1 MTETWLWVLFTGISA
16 CALLID
22 LGLIQRKGRAIAP
35 REAALWSA
43 VWVGI
48 AAVIAAAVL
57 HVHGKQA
64 ALEFAT
70 GYLIELSLSV
80 DNIFVFVLIFTYF
93 HVPAEYQHR
102 VLFWGIVGA
111 VVLRAAFIF
120 GGIVLLTMFHWL
132 VYPLGA
138 ILIWGG
144 IQILRSDEVA
154 VDPEQNRLLRLFRR
168 VVPMLKSYDGQ
179 RFFSRRDGR
188 LLATPLMAVL
198 IAVETTDIVF
208 ALDSI
213 PAVLAITR
221 VPFIVFSSNICAVLG
236 LRSFYFLFVA
246 LVDRLRF
253 LRYGLAVVL
262 CFVGLKMAASRLL
275 EVPVGLSLAIVAF
288 LLAASVIASLAI
300 PARPKDRDEAAEAS
314 APAPST
320 EDGP

>member
-1 MTETWLWVLFTGISA
+1 VSETWLWATFSGISI
-16 CALLID
+16 CALVID
-22 LGLIQRKGRAIAP
+22 LGILQRKARAVPP
-35 REAALWSA
+35 REAAIWSA

-48 AAVIAAAVL
+48 AALIAGAVL
-57 HVHGKQA
+57 YAHGRQA

-70 GYLIELSLSV
+70 GYIIELSLSV

-93 HVPAEYQHR
+93 QVPPAFQHR

-120 GGIVLLTMFHWL
+120 GGIVLLQLFHWL
-132 VYPLGA
+132 IYPLGA
-138 ILIWGG
+138 ILVWGG

-154 VDPEQNRLLRLFRR
+154 VHPEQNRLLRLFRR
-168 VVPMLKSYDGQ
+168 MVPMLQDYDGA
-179 RFFSRRDGR
+179 RFFCRREGR

-221 VPFIVFSSNICAVLG
+221 DPFIVFSSNICAILG

-253 LRYGLAVVL
+253 LRYGLAIVL
-262 CFVGLKMAASRLL
+262 CFVGLKMAASRLV
-275 EVPVGLSLAIVAF
+275 EIPVGASLAIVAF
-288 LLAASVIASLAI
+288 LLAASVVASLAI
-300 PARPKDRDEAAEAS
+300 PPKEQPTKVPTRREPPE
-314 APAPST
+314 
-320 EDGP
+320 EDS

>member
-1 MTETWLWVLFTGISA
+1 VADTWLWVAFSVISI
-16 CALLID
+16 CALVID
-22 LGLIQRKGRAIAP
+22 LGIIQRKARAIAP
-35 REAALWSA
+35 REAAVWSA

-48 AAVIAAAVL
+48 AAVIAAAVF
-57 HVHGKQA
+57 HVHGRQA

-70 GYLIELSLSV
+70 GYIIELSLSV

-93 HVPAEYQHR
+93 RVPAAYQHR

-120 GGIVLLTMFHWL
+120 GGIVLLRMFHWL

-168 VVPMLKSYDGQ
+168 FVPMLKSYDGA
-179 RFFSRRDGR
+179 RFFSRREGR
-188 LLATPLMAVL
+188 LLATPMMAVL

-213 PAVLAITR
+213 PAVLAITQ
-221 VPFIVFSSNICAVLG
+221 VPFLVFSSNICAVLG
-236 LRSFYFLFVA
+236 LRSFYFLFVS
-246 LVDRLRF
+246 LIDRLRF
-253 LRYGLAVVL
+253 LRYGLAIVL
-262 CFVGLKMAASRLL
+262 CFVGVKMASSHFL
-275 EVPVGLSLAIVAF
+275 EIPVGISLAIVAS
-288 LLAASVIASLAI
+288 LLGASVVASMVI
-300 PARPKDRDEAAEAS
+300 PAPPKTEAS
-314 APAPST
+314 ELPPGPS
-320 EDGP
+320 EEEP